1 MPLNC
6 DVSTHPEA
14 WIEDLPRILRE
25 LADIIQYP
33 EFRLA
38 NAERL
43 MRFAQ
48 AIIECE
54 KGKSA

>member
-25 LADIIQYP
+25 LADSLEDAQY
-33 EFRLA
+33 RVG
-38 NAERL
+38 NGERL
-43 MRFAQ
+43 KRFAQ
-48 AIIECE
+48 AIIDS
-54 KGKSA
+54 KGPISA